1 MYFNWISTA
10 SFITLNNR
18 GVKKTC
24 FNCII
29 GNTKLIQH
37 RFIKSFVFLI
47 GRISHSEK
55 IKVVSIEHLKQ
66 KCNLDNNFRR
76 CYNDVYKSKTELFS
90 LCMHA

>member
-10 SFITLNNR
+10 SFITLNKR
-18 GVKKTC
+18 WVKTS

-29 GNTKLIQH
+29 GNTKLIQY
-37 RFIKSFVFLI
+37 RFIKSCVFQL

-66 KCNLDNNFRR
+66 KLSLDNN
-76 CYNDVYKSKTELFS
+76 
-90 LCMHA
+90 